1 MNPQNAKGP
10 QRPKTSG
17 GWLNDNRT
25 AVVVAVLALIG
36 AVAGALITKLPDK
49 QPEVQRIA
57 GSTITSVLPSSA
69 VPSCVSKLKF
79 DRAAEIRYVDFTG
92 YFDFDTWTAYD
103 GDQDE
108 NTRTVDIQISASSI
122 SAHNGAQLALVRGE
136 SDDACTAP
144 PPHLT
149 TGPIQ
154 IGTIGA
160 RQLYVRTNNGRTAV
174 LSLIELTHDSDHI
187 FRFSARV
194 FERIPR

>member
-57 GSTITSVLPSSA
+57 GSTITSVLP
-69 VPSCVSKLKF
+69 
-79 DRAAEIRYVDFTG
+79 
-92 YFDFDTWTAYD
+92 
-103 GDQDE
+103 
-108 NTRTVDIQISASSI
+108 RTVDIQISASSI

-194 FERIPR
+194 FERIPQ